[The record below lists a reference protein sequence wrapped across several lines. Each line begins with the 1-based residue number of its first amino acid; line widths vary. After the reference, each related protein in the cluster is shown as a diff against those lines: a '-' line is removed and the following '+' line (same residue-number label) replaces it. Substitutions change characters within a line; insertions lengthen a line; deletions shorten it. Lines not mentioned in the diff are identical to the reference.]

1 MNPPTLAG
9 NKFTVTGARR
19 SAAFCAFELVAP
31 LSALMSKESKRAK
44 PTPPLLHLL
53 LLVLTFH
60 ALPSAAVHLIFNGF
74 ESSDLSLYGNAT
86 LESFPSSSP
95 SFQETRSRHRH
106 YLSLT
111 DESFS
116 LGRALLPVPI
126 RTKSSNSTVL
136 PFAASF
142 LFSIAP
148 IIETLPGHGL
158 AFLFAPAAGTLGA
171 APSEHLGLFNF
182 SANGDPASRVLAVE
196 FDVFRNGEFHDIND
210 NHVGVDR
217 NSLTS
222 VSSAAAGYWPDD
234 DGTGAAFVGLTLNDG
249 SNYQAWVDYD
259 CGRLNVT
266 MAPAALGRKPRRPLI
281 SIEMDLSDVFLDEMY
296 VGFCAATGKL
306 VERHHVLA
314 WSFSNSNFSAG
325 DDLVTSD
332 LPNFVPLAAQSSA
345 NSRRRLIFSLSVAA
359 MVLLM
364 SVLAAAGVWM
374 ALIRRTRKIQG
385 NEEEVS
391 QQEIEEWEL
400 EYWPHRIG
408 YQEIVGITE
417 GFSKRNLIGRGGN
430 GSVYKGFLGGALVAV
445 KLFSQTNEEEA
456 KQFVAE
462 VCTLGRLKHRNLVS
476 LRGWCRSRRPGGGD
490 VMILVYDYME
500 NGSLDQRMFG
510 NAKPLDWKSR
520 VRILRDVSAAVL
532 YLHEGWGEAVV
543 IHRDVKASNVMLDG
557 SMTGRLGDFGLAQA
571 HPRGRAL
578 GTTRVVGSAG
588 YLAPEVVR
596 TGRVTAA
603 TDVYA
608 FGVLALEVVSGRRA
622 AEAGRP
628 PLVAW
633 VRQASAAG
641 GEEAEAVVD
650 GKARASKGY
659 DAREAAMVVGL
670 GLACTR
676 EDAAGRPTM
685 RQVARMMDA
694 EEHKAA
700 NGRDDSTSWL
710 LDARLQAAAGTVAGA
725 HPQPQNHLLA
735 SERDPCKARQTQRG
749 TDS

>member
-19 SAAFCAFELVAP
+19 CAAFCAFELVAP

-158 AFLFAPAAGTLGA
+158 AFLFAPAPGTLGA

-314 WSFSNSNFSAG
+314 WSFSNSNFSA
-325 DDLVTSD
+325 
-332 LPNFVPLAAQSSA
+332 
-345 NSRRRLIFSLSVAA
+345 A

-364 SVLAAAGVWM
+364 SVLAAAGVWT

-408 YQEIVGITE
+408 YQEIVAITE

-510 NAKPLDWKSR
+510 SAKPLDWKSR
-520 VRILRDVSAAVL
+520 VRILREVSAAVL

-557 SMTGRLGDFGLAQA
+557 SMTGRLGDFGLARA

-659 DAREAAMVVGL
+659 DAREAAMVVAL
-670 GLACTR
+670 ALACTR

-685 RQVARMMDA
+685 RQVTRMMDA

-725 HPQPQNHLLA
+725 HPQPQPQPQQHLLA
-735 SERDPCKARQTQRG
+735 SEPDPRKARQTQRG